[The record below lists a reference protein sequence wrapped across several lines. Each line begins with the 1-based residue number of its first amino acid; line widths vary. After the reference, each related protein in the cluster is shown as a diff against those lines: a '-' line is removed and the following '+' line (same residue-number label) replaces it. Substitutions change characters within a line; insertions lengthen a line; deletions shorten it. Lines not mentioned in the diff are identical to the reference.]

1 MKRILSLYAM
11 FFSVFVIVAAV
22 LMAGPSA
29 FAVQTGHV
37 ILAVVVSIPL
47 IIISSFVLK
56 D

>member
-1 MKRILSLYAM
+1 MKRMLSLYAM
-11 FFSVFVIVAAV
+11 FFSVFVIIATV
-22 LMAGPSA
+22 LMSGPSE

-37 ILAVVVSIPL
+37 ILAIVVSIPL